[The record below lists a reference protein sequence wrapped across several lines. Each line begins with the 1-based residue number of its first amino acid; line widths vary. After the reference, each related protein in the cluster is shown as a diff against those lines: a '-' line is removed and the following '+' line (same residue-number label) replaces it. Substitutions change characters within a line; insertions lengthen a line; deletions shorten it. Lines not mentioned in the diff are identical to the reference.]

1 MKLFKSDIDAIATR
15 AAIEALKS
23 AVKQHEPSPLQAYYS
38 ALKAFTLTATI
49 LACTAT
55 VGGGILW
62 MFLELAR
69 EFALL

>member
-1 MKLFKSDIDAIATR
+1 MRVFKSDIEAIARLAASQALEAR
-15 AAIEALKS
+15 A
-23 AVKQHEPSPLQAYYS
+23 PGPLTAYYS
-38 ALKAFTLTATI
+38 ALKAFTLTATV

-55 VGGGILW
+55 VGGGVLW